1 MKLAHE
7 CKEAAIRRAKNRIKV
22 AKETE
27 ELKALGA
34 NKVSEEPQTVKEVE
48 TPQQSQPQLQDFV
61 P

>member
-34 NKVSEEPQTVKEVE
+34 NKVSEEPQMVKEVE
-48 TPQQSQPQLQDFV
+48 TP
-61 P
+61 